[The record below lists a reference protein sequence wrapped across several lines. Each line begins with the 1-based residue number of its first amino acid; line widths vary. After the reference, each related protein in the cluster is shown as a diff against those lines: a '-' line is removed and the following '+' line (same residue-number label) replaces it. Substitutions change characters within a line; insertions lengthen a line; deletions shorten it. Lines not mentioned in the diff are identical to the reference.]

1 MASDFPAAI
10 LTARRQ
16 WCNAFY
22 NGPKKGKGCQG
33 TCVKRP
39 MNKDNG
45 AGGGAGGIEGG
56 RW

>member
-1 MASDFPAAI
+1 MQVASDFPAAI

-45 AGGGAGGIEGG
+45 AGGGD
-56 RW
+56 